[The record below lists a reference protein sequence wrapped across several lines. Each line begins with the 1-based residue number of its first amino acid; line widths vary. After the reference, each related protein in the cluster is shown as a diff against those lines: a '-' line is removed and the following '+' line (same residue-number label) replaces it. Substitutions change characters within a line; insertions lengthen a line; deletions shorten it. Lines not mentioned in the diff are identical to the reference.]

1 MEEKTVVDSMNEQGN
16 PDLDETV
23 GFTEESFKECGDQ
36 NKQANQLCSECK
48 ERQEEVNSIQK
59 QMKIIQ
65 NELQK
70 KNDVILK
77 HQQEISRRKKE
88 NKEKEKIIKRTTEN
102 QKQLE
107 TNYSAL
113 KTENHRLSVECMM
126 AKENMVILRER
137 LEDARSDQRNV
148 EALSLIRDMQSPE
161 ELRDH
166 EEKDKNSK
174 RLEKQC
180 QESRNGDAD
189 QHNIEVSETDRRKML
204 ETTLSE
210 KDMPKKFEKVETT
223 NEQSEKQDKNKIDET
238 SKGSEYVR
246 TIDLKQNHKPEEGR
260 NLTGHTH
267 IRGEIDVN
275 RKKSDEQITELRVK
289 IPKEKI
295 GFIIG
300 RGGWKTRSIQT
311 ATGTVI
317 IHPNDRESDAFTII
331 GKKHDTDQAKQIIL
345 NMVQLRGE
353 EKQRN
358 MEKAPRRT
366 SEPDQPKQ
374 CRYFLRGR
382 CKFGN
387 NCKFQHGLEE
397 DMSGDRWRTWTNH
410 RSSIKPLDNQ
420 YHKRNPQNDHRPR
433 YENRR
438 EDRESEIRN
447 KDRRTWDDNSNH
459 QCTKNR
465 REDEENESRNK
476 NRGTWNDTSNYH
488 YIENRREGE
497 ESEFRYKNRR
507 TWNDNRN
514 HQYTARMKRNESWE
528 GNRRKEN
535 RWQKGEYDRMV
546 DHEDKSQYGQENT
559 RDKFFRLTRNIPD
572 VNIKEALTYVMEILE
587 NKY

>member
-1 MEEKTVVDSMNEQGN
+1 M
-16 PDLDETV
+16 
-23 GFTEESFKECGDQ
+23 
-36 NKQANQLCSECK
+36 
-48 ERQEEVNSIQK
+48 
-59 QMKIIQ
+59 
-65 NELQK
+65 
-70 KNDVILK
+70 
-77 HQQEISRRKKE
+77 
-88 NKEKEKIIKRTTEN
+88 
-102 QKQLE
+102 
-107 TNYSAL
+107 

-148 EALSLIRDMQSPE
+148 EALSLVRDMQSPE

-180 QESRNGDAD
+180 RESRNGYAD

-210 KDMPKKFEKVETT
+210 KDMPKKLEKVETT
-223 NEQSEKQDKNKIDET
+223 NEQSEKKDKNKIDET

-275 RKKSDEQITELRVK
+275 RKKSDEQITELRDK

-317 IHPNDRESDAFTII
+317 IHPDDRDSDAFTII
-331 GKKHDTDQAKQIIL
+331 GKKDDTDQAKQIIL

-366 SEPDQPKQ
+366 YEPDQPKQ
-374 CRYFLRGR
+374 CRYFLRDR

-410 RSSIKPLDNQ
+410 RS
-420 YHKRNPQNDHRPR
+420 
-433 YENRR
+433 
-438 EDRESEIRN
+438 RN
-447 KDRRTWDDNSNH
+447 KDRRTWDDNHDNSNH

-465 REDEENESRNK
+465 REDEESESRNK

-507 TWNDNRN
+507 TWNDDRN
-514 HQYTARMKRNESWE
+514 HQYTTRMKRNESWE

-546 DHEDKSQYGQENT
+546 WSREYK
-559 RDKFFRLTRNIPD
+559 R
-572 VNIKEALTYVMEILE
+572 
-587 NKY
+587 

>member
-36 NKQANQLCSECK
+36 NKQANRLCSECK
-48 ERQEEVNSIQK
+48 EGQEEVNSIQK

-77 HQQEISRRKKE
+77 QQHEISRRKKE
-88 NKEKEKIIKRTTEN
+88 NEEKEKIIKRTTEN

-126 AKENMVILRER
+126 EKENMVILRER
-137 LEDARSDQRNV
+137 LEDARSNQRNV

-180 QESRNGDAD
+180 RESRNGNAD

-210 KDMPKKFEKVETT
+210 KDMPKRLEKVETT
-223 NEQSEKQDKNKIDET
+223 NELSEKQDKNKIDET

-260 NLTGHTH
+260 SLTGHTH
-267 IRGEIDVN
+267 IRGEIHVN

-317 IHPNDRESDAFTII
+317 IHPND
-331 GKKHDTDQAKQIIL
+331 
-345 NMVQLRGE
+345 
-353 EKQRN
+353 
-358 MEKAPRRT
+358 
-366 SEPDQPKQ
+366 
-374 CRYFLRGR
+374 
-382 CKFGN
+382 
-387 NCKFQHGLEE
+387 
-397 DMSGDRWRTWTNH
+397 
-410 RSSIKPLDNQ
+410 
-420 YHKRNPQNDHRPR
+420 
-433 YENRR
+433 
-438 EDRESEIRN
+438 
-447 KDRRTWDDNSNH
+447 
-459 QCTKNR
+459 
-465 REDEENESRNK
+465 
-476 NRGTWNDTSNYH
+476 
-488 YIENRREGE
+488 
-497 ESEFRYKNRR
+497 
-507 TWNDNRN
+507 
-514 HQYTARMKRNESWE
+514 
-528 GNRRKEN
+528 
-535 RWQKGEYDRMV
+535 
-546 DHEDKSQYGQENT
+546 
-559 RDKFFRLTRNIPD
+559 
-572 VNIKEALTYVMEILE
+572 
-587 NKY
+587 